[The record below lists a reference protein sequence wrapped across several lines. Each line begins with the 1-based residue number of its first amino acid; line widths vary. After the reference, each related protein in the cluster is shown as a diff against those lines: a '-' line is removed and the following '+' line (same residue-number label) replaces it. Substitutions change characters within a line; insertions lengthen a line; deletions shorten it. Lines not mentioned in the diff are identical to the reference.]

1 MSYLV
6 RPTSFEPSSG
16 LRRFSTA
23 FGKFGSGDRR
33 EFDRPFVSAVRSAQF
48 REPVIT
54 GSGVVVEQTRYLL
67 DCHDLLLR
75 SMPVVTVY
83 TLLNILY
90 YVTLCNGSIR
100 PCSGDRREFD
110 RPFFSAVRSAQFREP
125 VITGSGVVVEQT
137 RYLLDCHDLLL
148 RYS

>member
-75 SMPVVTVY
+75 
-83 TLLNILY
+83 
-90 YVTLCNGSIR
+90 
-100 PCSGDRREFD
+100 EFD